1 MNKLRT
7 WSAVGLGLVG
17 LSVGGC
23 PGTVAVVRQGIRQ
36 LENTVVTVQ
45 TVSPLD
51 IALPETLVTLND
63 TVVIQPDVIVIS
75 DIQTQLVPLN
85 LSGDTVLGFVNDSG
99 ADVFIEFLADGVVQ
113 DVFVLDGDT
122 LLLDFPCLTQ
132 VDLLSSIE
140 LDPVTGDV
148 LVILDLSGETF
159 LNPDDFICGDAVLM
173 TFFPESI
180 SVGLDVI
187 DLLQ

>member
-1 MNKLRT
+1 MHKLRT
-7 WSAVGLGLVG
+7 WGAVGLGLVAINI
-17 LSVGGC
+17 GGC

-36 LENTVVTVQ
+36 LENTIVAVQ
-45 TVSPLD
+45 TVNPLD
-51 IALPETLVTLND
+51 IVLPDTLVTLD
-63 TVVIQPDVIVIS
+63 DSVVLAPNVVVVA
-75 DIQTQLVPLN
+75 DIQTQLVGVD

-99 ADVFIEFLADGVVQ
+99 SDLFIEFLADGVVQ

-132 VDLLSSIE
+132 IDLLSDIE

-148 LVILDLSGETF
+148 LATLDLTGDTLFNPGDF
-159 LNPDDFICGDAVLM
+159 LCGDAVLL
-173 TFFPESI
+173 TFSPDAVSI
-180 SVGLDVI
+180 GLDVI